1 MNRQQKEALNR
12 LLGDRV
18 RWDVSMAEH
27 STFRAGGRAE
37 ALADVEDREELQAL
51 VRWLR
56 DQRLPWRII
65 GRGSNILVS
74 ERGFAGV
81 IVRLQGR
88 LASVEREHE
97 PDQAGCGPVVIRA
110 GGGCSMARL
119 LAWCTG
125 RSLRGLE
132 FLAGIPGSVGGGVR
146 MNAGAWGQAMGE
158 RLQALE
164 VLDGEGRLRRLE
176 VADLKFSYRRL
187 EVDGLDPDRMVIV
200 TAWFSLPMGRQAEIV
215 ARCRDY
221 LARRRQKQ
229 PAGVGSAGSFFRN
242 PAGDHAGRLIEAAGL
257 KGLARGDA
265 MVSPRHANFIVNT
278 GRATADDIA
287 ALMVEVQERV
297 YRDSGVRLEPEV
309 CIF

>member
-1 MNRQQKEALNR
+1 MNRQQKEALKK

-37 ALADVEDREELQAL
+37 ALADVGDREELQAL

-56 DQRLPWRII
+56 NSGVPWRII

-74 ERGFAGV
+74 GQGFAGV
-81 IVRLQGR
+81 IVRLQGE
-88 LASVEREHE
+88 LASVEQERG
-97 PDQAGCGPVVIRA
+97 AGHAGAGTVPVRA

-125 RSLRGLE
+125 RSLAGLE

-146 MNAGAWGQAMGE
+146 MNAGAWGQAMGGL
-158 RLQALE
+158 LQALE
-164 VLDGEGRLRRLE
+164 VLDDRGRLLRLE
-176 VADLKFSYRRL
+176 AGELRFSYRRL
-187 EVDGLDPDRMVIV
+187 ELAGLDPDRVIIV
-200 TAWFSLPMGRQAEIV
+200 SAWFGLRLGRQAEIV

-221 LARRRQKQ
+221 LARRREKQ
-229 PAGVGSAGSFFRN
+229 PAGVGSAGSFFKN

-297 YRDSGVRLEPEV
+297 YRDSGIRLEPEV

>member
-1 MNRQQKEALNR
+1 MNRRQKRELAA

-18 RWDVSMAEH
+18 RWNVSMADH

-37 ALADVEDREELQAL
+37 ALADVGDGDELRNL
-51 VRWLR
+51 VRWLHR
-56 DQRLPWRII
+56 NRVPWRII

-74 ERGFAGV
+74 GRGFAGV
-81 IVRLQGR
+81 IVRLQGE
-88 LASVEREHE
+88 LAGVECDHE
-97 PDQAGCGPVVIRA
+97 PVRTGTGPVVIRA

-119 LAWCTG
+119 LAWCTA
-125 RSLRGLE
+125 RSLQGLE

-158 RLQALE
+158 RVQGLE
-164 VLDGEGRLRRLE
+164 VLDAGGRLRRLE
-176 VADLKFSYRRL
+176 ADRLRFSYRRL
-187 EVDGLDPDRMVIV
+187 ELDGGEPDGMIIV
-200 TAWFSLPMGRQAEIV
+200 AAWFGLRRGRQAEIV

-221 LARRRQKQ
+221 LARRRAKQ
-229 PAGVGSAGSFFRN
+229 PAGVGSAGSFFKN

-287 ALMVEVQERV
+287 ALVAEVQERV
-297 YRDSGVRLEPEV
+297 YRDSGIRLEPEV
-309 CIF
+309 HLL

>member
-1 MNRQQKEALNR
+1 MNRRQKRELNE

-18 RWDVSMAEH
+18 RWDVSMAEY

-37 ALADVEDREELQAL
+37 ALADVDTVECLQAL

-56 DQRLPWRII
+56 TNDVAWRII

-74 ERGFAGV
+74 EQGFAGV
-81 IVRLQGR
+81 IVRLQDA
-88 LASVEREHE
+88 LAGVARGHE
-97 PDQAGCGPVVIRA
+97 PDCTGPGPVTVRA

-119 LAWCTG
+119 LAWCTAH
-125 RSLRGLE
+125 SLSGLE

-158 RLQALE
+158 RLQALQ
-164 VLDGEGRLRRLE
+164 VLDGEGGLRRLE
-176 VADLKFSYRRL
+176 AAELRFSYRRL
-187 EVDGLDPDRMVIV
+187 ELDGQDPDRMIIV
-200 TAWFSLPMGRQAEIV
+200 TAWFGLERGRQAEIV
-215 ARCRDY
+215 ARCRGY
-221 LARRRQKQ
+221 LARRREKQ
-229 PAGVGSAGSFFRN
+229 PAGVGSAGSFFKN
-242 PAGDHAGRLIEAAGL
+242 PAGDYAGRLIEAAGL
-257 KGLARGDA
+257 KGLTRGDA

-297 YRDSGVRLEPEV
+297 YRDSGIRLEPEV